1 MLLRLAGGE
10 TAVFDKSEAVHIEV
24 STYRLELLR
33 ENAEFVEPSTT
44 LWASLDHLELATV
57 VKALQAVSREI
68 DLGKLIET
76 LIVIAVECAGAERG
90 LLFLPRAQEH
100 EIAAEAVTSDDKIRV
115 FLPYT
120 FPTVPEFPEAVIRYA
135 IRTRERVILDDAS
148 IDNPFSHDDYVR
160 NRRLRSV
167 LCLPLV
173 KLGALTGIVYL
184 ENNLAPRV
192 FNPRRIAVLEL
203 LAGQAAISL
212 ENARLYADL
221 SQENRD
227 RKKAEEALRVSEER
241 MNLVAEAA
249 NLSMWEW
256 DLAKD
261 EIWMT
266 EKGRG
271 LFGLTRE
278 MALDGAAMSACVH
291 PKDRAV
297 RNAAIRRALETKDEF
312 VQEYR
317 VVLPDGRVRWVAAR
331 GRVEFDGGKPVRM
344 RGVSRDITQRKQAEQ
359 EAAQQR
365 TDLAH
370 AARLTMVG
378 QLSASIV
385 HELSQ
390 PLGAILSNIETAEI
404 LLASKEI
411 PVDMIREILVDIR
424 KDNERASN
432 VIRRMSALLRKRK
445 LELGPIDLNAA
456 GSEVIRLIAGE
467 THRQGVKI
475 EEHFAD
481 DLPVVRGDLVH
492 LQQVLLNLILNGME
506 AMSELAESNRRLTIR
521 TARNGNGDVEVSVE
535 DSGPGISPERL
546 PMLFDSFFTTKPH
559 GMGLGL
565 AIVRSIVEAHGGRIR
580 AENIST
586 GGACFRF
593 TLPVMQ
599 IVSRPGPQKTRDSC
613 RVSRKEIGAAS

>member
-1 MLLRLAGGE
+1 LLLRLAGGE

-44 LWASLDHLELATV
+44 PWASLEHLELATV

-100 EIAAEAVTSDDKIRV
+100 EIAAEAVTSDDKIQV
-115 FLPYT
+115 FLAYT
-120 FPTVPEFPEAVIRYA
+120 FTTVPEFPEAVIRYA

-160 NRRLRSV
+160 TKRLRSV

-173 KLGALTGIVYL
+173 KLGTLTGIVYL

-256 DLAKD
+256 DLVKD

-278 MALDGAAMSACVH
+278 MALNGAAMSACVH
-291 PKDRAV
+291 PKDRAA

-344 RGVSRDITQRKQAEQ
+344 RGVSRDISERKQAEQ
-359 EAAQQR
+359 ESAQQR

-411 PVDMIREILVDIR
+411 PVEMIREILVDIR

-432 VIRRMSALLRKRK
+432 VIRRMSAFLRKRK

-456 GSEVIRLIAGE
+456 ASEMIRLIAGE

-521 TARNGNGDVEVSVE
+521 TARNANGDVEVSVE
-535 DSGPGISPERL
+535 DSGPGISSERL

-593 TLPVMQ
+593 TLPVMEV
-599 IVSRPGPQKTRDSC
+599 VSRPGPQKTRDSC
-613 RVSRKEIGAAS
+613 SVSRKDIGAAS

>member
-1 MLLRLAGGE
+1 M
-10 TAVFDKSEAVHIEV
+10 EV

-44 LWASLDHLELATV
+44 LGASLEQLELATV

-90 LLFLPRAQEH
+90 VLLLPRAQDY
-100 EIAAEAVTSDDKIRV
+100 EIAAEAVTSDDKIQV
-115 FLPYT
+115 FLAYT
-120 FPTVPEFPEAVIRYA
+120 FTTVPEFPEAVIHYV

-148 IDNPFSHDDYVR
+148 IDSPFSRDDYVR
-160 NRRLRSV
+160 TRRLRSV

-173 KLGALTGIVYL
+173 KLGALTGILYL

-192 FNPRRIAVLEL
+192 FNLRRLAVLEL

-241 MNLVAEAA
+241 MNLAAEAA
-249 NLSMWEW
+249 NLSIWEW
-256 DLAKD
+256 DVVKD
-261 EIWMT
+261 EIWMND
-266 EKGRG
+266 KGRA
-271 LFGLTRE
+271 LFGLPGELR
-278 MALDGAAMSACVH
+278 LNGAAMSACVH
-291 PKDRAV
+291 PKDRLAQ
-297 RNAAIRRALETKDEF
+297 NAAIRRALETGDEYAE
-312 VQEYR
+312 EYR
-317 VVLPDGRVRWVAAR
+317 IVVAGGRIRWIAAR
-331 GRVEFDGGKPVRM
+331 GRVQFGDRKPVRM
-344 RGVSRDITQRKQAEQ
+344 RGVSLDITERKQAELD
-359 EAAQQR
+359 AARQR

-378 QLSASIV
+378 QLTASIV

-411 PVDMIREILVDIR
+411 PVNMIREILVDIR
-424 KDNERASN
+424 KDDERASN

-456 GSEVIRLIAGE
+456 ASEVIRLIAGE
-467 THRQGVKI
+467 MHRHGVKI
-475 EEHFAD
+475 EEHFAE

-492 LQQVLLNLILNGME
+492 VQQVLLNLILNGME

-521 TARNGNGDVEVSVE
+521 TACNGNCNVEVSVE
-535 DSGPGISPERL
+535 DSGPGIPSERL

-593 TLPVMQ
+593 TLPVMAGDAQ
-599 IVSRPGPQKTRDSC
+599 G
-613 RVSRKEIGAAS
+613 VSRKEIGAAS